1 MVARCAA
8 STSSRR
14 APGMPAAMRSPC
26 SGGVAGSWRPA
37 MTSVGARMAPSSR
50 DEVHVLDGRAA
61 AGVALVGRRREH
73 GAHRRGLL
81 GLARDE
87 ALGQPAP
94 DAGVGD
100 RLDALGADR
109 RGAIGPHLRRPQ
121 ARRGAAQ
128 HEPVDALGRVDG
140 QPHPDHPAQREAA
153 PVHALE
159 PQAIEEGQRVG
170 AEVVERIRARAAPAS
185 RRGRG
190 GRSARRAG
198 ARPARDLR
206 VPHRARA
213 PQRVGE
219 DEHGPVVG
227 TGDLVADVDGS
238 HERWACALSARSMS
252 WSVAPR

>member
-37 MTSVGARMAPSSR
+37 MTSVGARMAPSSGMQ
-50 DEVHVLDGRAA
+50 VHVLDGRAA
-61 AGVALVGRRREH
+61 AGVALVGRRHEH

-81 GLARDE
+81 GLALDE
-87 ALGQPAP
+87 ALRQPAP

-100 RLDALGADR
+100 RLDALGAHG
-109 RGAIGPHLRRPQ
+109 RGAIGPHLRRPEL
-121 ARRGAAQ
+121 RRRAAQ

-140 QPHPDHPAQREAA
+140 HPHPDHPAERQAA

-159 PQAIEEGQRVG
+159 AQAVEEGQCVG
-170 AEVVERIRARAAPAS
+170 AEVVERIRAGRAPAS

-190 GRSARRAG
+190 GRSAPRAG
-198 ARPARDLR
+198 ARRASGPAGPTSRSCYPASWRGRGPARR
-206 VPHRARA
+206 RGR
-213 PQRVGE
+213 
-219 DEHGPVVG
+219 
-227 TGDLVADVDGS
+227 
-238 HERWACALSARSMS
+238 RSRS
-252 WSVAPR
+252 